1 MPMGTLG
8 CLAGCVPLGF
18 GAYAGI
24 LRGIKLSSRA
34 LFFLYLAYS

>member
-18 GAYAGI
+18 SAYAGI